1 MMQYL
6 LTEEEF
12 NDLHEGHANEIFVI
26 KERLQKACT
35 LAAEHTPVKLP
46 WAEDDDPVPW
56 VVLELTTILRTVT
69 SVRSERYALMRARGT
84 RND

>member
-56 VVLELTTILRTVT
+56 GCVRVNDHT
-69 SVRSERYALMRARGT
+69 SYCDECPVRKICPYEGKRYSK
-84 RND
+84 